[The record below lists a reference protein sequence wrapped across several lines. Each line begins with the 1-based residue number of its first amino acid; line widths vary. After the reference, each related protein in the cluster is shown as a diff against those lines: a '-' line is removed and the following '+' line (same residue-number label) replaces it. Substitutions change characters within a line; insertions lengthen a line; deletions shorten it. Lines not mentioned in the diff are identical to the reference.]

1 MALYI
6 GSIRW
11 GVKTKGLKSHALI
24 LAKAMDMHALNR
36 GTPPQDAL
44 AWDLIASRLSALCH
58 VNRTGSWGVAD
69 ALHTAEGRDT
79 GLTSALTLYR
89 AQKEAKLMGADR
101 TGGALSDSDEDKTE
115 KKKKK
120 RWSKPPP
127 GNKPDK

>member
-1 MALYI
+1 
-6 GSIRW
+6 
-11 GVKTKGLKSHALI
+11 
-24 LAKAMDMHALNR
+24 
-36 GTPPQDAL
+36 
-44 AWDLIASRLSALCH
+44 
-58 VNRTGSWGVAD
+58 VAD

-101 TGGALSDSDEDKTE
+101 TGGALSDSDEDKSE

-127 GNKPDK
+127 GKKPDG